1 MTRKTDPKETAR
13 AQAFEMWIKAPMPM
27 VTLFKTIDV
36 TMLVKLSRKG
46 GYKFNMLMCWCIGKA
61 ASQTEEFYMLPE
73 DDKMIVYDGI
83 AVSTVV
89 DLGGGGISTCDIPF
103 CDDMGQFSREYLRL
117 TKQVGISGQP
127 YDLSQERMVIGTSA
141 LTGYDIDGAVNI
153 YSGVYNNP
161 FLIWGRYRKGL
172 LRTTLRVSFQFHHT
186 QMDGIPAAEFLET
199 VQREINRLNV

>member
-1 MTRKTDPKETAR
+1 M
-13 AQAFEMWIKAPMPM
+13 
-27 VTLFKTIDV
+27 
-36 TMLVKLSRKG
+36 
-46 GYKFNMLMCWCIGKA
+46 
-61 ASQTEEFYMLPE
+61 
-73 DDKMIVYDGI
+73 
-83 AVSTVV
+83 
-89 DLGGGGISTCDIPF
+89 GGGGISTCDIPF

-153 YSGVYNNP
+153 YSGVYNSP

>member
-1 MTRKTDPKETAR
+1 MTREIDPKKTTR
-13 AQAFEMWIKAPMPM
+13 AHAFEMWMKAPMPM

-36 TMLVKLSRKG
+36 TRLIRASRKG

-61 ASQTEEFYMLPE
+61 ASQTEEFYLLPAG
-73 DDKMIVYDGI
+73 DKMVAYDGL

-89 DLGGGGISTCDIPF
+89 DLGGGEISTCDIPF
-103 CDDMGQFSREYLRL
+103 CDDMEQFSREYLRL
-117 TKQVGISGQP
+117 TKQVGNSGQP

-153 YSGVYNNP
+153 YAGVYNNP

-172 LRTTLRVSFQFHHT
+172 FGTTLRVSFQFHHT
-186 QMDGIPAAEFLET
+186 QMDGIPAAEFLERM
-199 VQREINRLNV
+199 QREIDGLRV